1 MDKTK
6 VLVIAALLIS
16 ICSFGKE
23 VSNIPG
29 QASVDDENIPQSSG
43 RPVQTLR
50 GVVNDR
56 ASRHPIPYAT
66 IQLTDI
72 PGLGMMCD
80 SLGRFA
86 LSKVPV
92 GRHSV
97 QASFMGYEPA
107 TVREILVTSAKEV
120 YLEIALLESVNELS
134 EVVVHAHNRNEAMNK
149 MAVAGARMLSVEE
162 ASRYAGGLT
171 TRPDWLPHLPE

>member
-56 ASRHPIPYAT
+56 ASGASYTLRNDT
-66 IQLTDI
+66 VD
-72 PGLGMMCD
+72 G
-80 SLGRFA
+80 
-86 LSKVPV
+86 
-92 GRHSV
+92 HSG
-97 QASFMGYEPA
+97 FRDD
-107 TVREILVTSAKEV
+107 VR
-120 YLEIALLESVNELS
+120 
-134 EVVVHAHNRNEAMNK
+134 
-149 MAVAGARMLSVEE
+149 
-162 ASRYAGGLT
+162 
-171 TRPDWLPHLPE
+171 

>member
-23 VSNIPG
+23 ISNIPG

-56 ASRHPIPYAT
+56 ASGHPIPYAT

-86 LSKVPV
+86 LPKVPV

-97 QASFMGYEPA
+97 QASFTGDSGDF
-107 TVREILVTSAKEV
+107 R
-120 YLEIALLESVNELS
+120 
-134 EVVVHAHNRNEAMNK
+134 
-149 MAVAGARMLSVEE
+149 
-162 ASRYAGGLT
+162 
-171 TRPDWLPHLPE
+171 